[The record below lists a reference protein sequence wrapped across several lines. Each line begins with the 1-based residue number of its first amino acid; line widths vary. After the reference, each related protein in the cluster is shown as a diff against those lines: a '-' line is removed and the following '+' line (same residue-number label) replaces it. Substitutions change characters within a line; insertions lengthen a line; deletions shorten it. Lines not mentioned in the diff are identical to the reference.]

1 MLNGIFNFTFL
12 EHSHREIRVDSYDV
26 TIFPA
31 ENTKNTVSKKA
42 KLKSKNQ
49 YPIED
54 DKYGAWF
61 FDLAGTVVG
70 VYINTS
76 FQGIKL
82 STTVTIL
89 FSGGKKTE
97 YITTIL

>member
-1 MLNGIFNFTFL
+1 LRARISDGIFNFLFL
-12 EHSHREIRVDSYDV
+12 DHAHREIRVDSYDV

-54 DKYGAWF
+54 DKYSAWF

-70 VYINTS
+70 VFNITA
-76 FQGIKL
+76 L
-82 STTVTIL
+82 TVHN
-89 FSGGKKTE
+89 
-97 YITTIL
+97 